1 MLCSIE
7 ERAVFMRVWGLL
19 LIFMALAGCSS
30 RPAIQPGTVEVRSTE
45 ELGKIAVSTAPL
57 PVQPK
62 N

>member
-1 MLCSIE
+1 
-7 ERAVFMRVWGLL
+7 VFMRVWGLL